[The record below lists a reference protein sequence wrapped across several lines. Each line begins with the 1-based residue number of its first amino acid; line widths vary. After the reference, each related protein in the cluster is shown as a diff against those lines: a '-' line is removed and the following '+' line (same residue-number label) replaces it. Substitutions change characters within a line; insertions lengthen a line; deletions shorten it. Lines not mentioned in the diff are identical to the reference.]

1 MEEEGSTYPFRE
13 VLFGV
18 RGSPSVT
25 VLPSVDSTILL
36 ESMFDLKL
44 IFLSLSGS
52 SSWKSKRWCQQMRNI
67 TGVTS
72 WGFRTFSSC
81 LRSLVSS
88 FNLCTTIFKFSFS
101 SSSDS
106 RKAFLSIAMF
116 NLPSKSS
123 RLARVLLLA
132 LSRSSFCCSSS
143 LTYLKQPRWLPWS
156 HSPSISY
163 LWSFS
168 LIPLISDSS
177 VSSSLIWWWY
187 SLVHCSNLSRRLSF
201 SNCNLLREGS
211 LTDLR

>member
-88 FNLCTTIFKFSFS
+88 FNRCTTIFKFSFS

-143 LTYLKQPRWLPWS
+143 LTYLKKPRWLPWS
-156 HSPSISY
+156 LSP
-163 LWSFS
+163 
-168 LIPLISDSS
+168 
-177 VSSSLIWWWY
+177 
-187 SLVHCSNLSRRLSF
+187 
-201 SNCNLLREGS
+201 
-211 LTDLR
+211 